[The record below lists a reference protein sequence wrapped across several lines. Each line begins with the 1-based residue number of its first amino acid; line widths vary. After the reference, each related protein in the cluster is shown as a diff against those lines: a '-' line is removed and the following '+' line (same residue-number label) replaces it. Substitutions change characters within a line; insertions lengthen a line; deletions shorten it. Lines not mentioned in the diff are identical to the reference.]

1 MVPKASSFFF
11 HVLVN
16 ILVSYAFLSFGQAVA
31 CTCKTIQTAQAGASG
46 AIPIAFLFG
55 GLYLP
60 LPQIPVY
67 WKWAYFM
74 NPVAFAIQSVV
85 APQFERIDCS
95 GPYPNGDCPS
105 IMAFRGT
112 YFEQIDIL
120 SYVEQKYDVTYAG
133 RWYPVLYLFIFC
145 IGVQMLHILAGR
157 FVVTVNR

>member
-1 MVPKASSFFF
+1 MVQLEEA
-11 HVLVN
+11 HH
-16 ILVSYAFLSFGQAVA
+16 A
-31 CTCKTIQTAQAGASG
+31 
-46 AIPIAFLFG
+46 
-55 GLYLP
+55 
-60 LPQIPVY
+60 
-67 WKWAYFM
+67 W
-74 NPVAFAIQSVV
+74 
-85 APQFERIDCS
+85 FEVDTPTSKVRIDCS